1 MREIQLKLFSLQYS
15 ADEGNNNNNINQ
27 QEDRAKPVVGYLNLL
42 ANGIDNFVHGLAVA
56 ASFLTSFKLGILTA
70 IAILVHEIP
79 HEIGDFAIL
88 LKNGFS
94 RYGY

>member
-1 MREIQLKLFSLQYS
+1 MKNSNSNHFLQCS
-15 ADEGNNNNNINQ
+15 SDDGNNNHNTSQ

-94 RYGY
+94 R